1 MKIAEYK
8 QMMAYLTRPKFNGG
22 GSVGS
27 FVKPKRKPKEEAEK
41 VNKARKEKTFEK
53 AKPALENPKEVKEM
67 IDKPKRGLV
76 DEPGS
81 YGGAKEGPAG
91 SPAIR
96 KYLNSVKKGST
107 VDVGAYLDKFD
118 IVKEPERSNA
128 TAAFKRIAPEFENK
142 NLNLKYRSVSEALR
156 EPLSKQFKK
165 VANHFF
171 KDEIAKYDS
180 MEDWAYAKENRSDR
194 LEIIRGITTK
204 GKKGIVIGRYKK
216 PKADL
221 KIKASY
227 DPKTKKVIGV
237 SFPSK
242 EMEEKFI
249 EKIKEVY
256 TKPKG
261 KGYSSKDFARDF
273 PVNANT
279 ANKII
284 NDYYQP
290 EKKMGLKYPK
300 GKTVGKSSTQIRSEK
315 LGDTSVDAV
324 ERAILKEKRELSK
337 DLGLTRPVKG
347 RAGTTERTSID
358 LAHRISK
365 DHAKALGLKFGT
377 ETTGFD
383 SRLINQVILRPV
395 ERELEI
401 LYAKQRKLR
410 TQFQEGKAPKDYVK
424 QMNNLNA
431 EINKQIKL
439 TNGRMIG
446 VNIDPNTNEVSFT
459 GQKKKFKLSNLDLTF
474 EQIKD
479 LPKNEK
485 QKIIT
490 DSVLKGVEA
499 EKARGFRPY
508 DFKTLLS
515 SPERRKEVLKYA
527 KKNAPDIFSKVKQ
540 AISNPTSKRR
550 FALYSKLPAAF
561 IPAGMTLAFL
571 GQSGEAQ
578 AATPKPMDFDLD
590 MSLTPKKESSTK
602 TLAGALGAALTAGT
616 QKGRDIAKK
625 VTSGTLKGFGKAF
638 LPLGTPTGT
647 AAIEKAYFF
656 DPTLESLKKGEKIK
670 SSPLQNFLIDVSL
683 PISAVA
689 PTAKAMNLFGPST
702 GGFFKRT
709 AKDIAKTALGGGYAT
724 RGLDALS
731 RMVGLQSKRLG
742 PGVVSRAVPN
752 IFRAATVPS
761 IYAAPLVETAIQG
774 YNAYKRLEDAK
785 EKYGMDD
792 TVTTA
797 LGQAPR
803 KYVQELISK
812 LPEVDR
818 SGAAGGGIMKM
829 AGKSSGPPPESGPT
843 PQGLDF
849 LMKRGR

>member
-1 MKIAEYK
+1 MKFNELK
-8 QMMAYLTRPKFNGG
+8 QAMDWRRRVGFNGG
-22 GSVGS
+22 GY
-27 FVKPKRKPKEEAEK
+27 VKKKVLPQPKPKEEAEK

-53 AKPALENPKEVKEM
+53 AKGALENPKEVKEM

-118 IVKEPERSNA
+118 IVEPERSSA
-128 TAAFKRIAPEFENK
+128 TATFKRIAPEFENK

-273 PVNANT
+273 PVNGPT

-284 NDYYQP
+284 RDYYQP

-300 GKTVGKSSTQIRSEK
+300 GETVGKSPTQIKSEK

-347 RAGTTERTSID
+347 RAGMTERTTID

-446 VNIDPNTNEVSFT
+446 VNIDPNTNEISFT

-474 EQIKD
+474 QQIKD
-479 LPKNEK
+479 LPKDEK
-485 QKIIT
+485 KKIIT

-508 DFKTLLS
+508 DFRTLLS
-515 SPERRKEVLKYA
+515 SPERRKAVLKYA
-527 KKNAPDIFSKVKQ
+527 KTYAPDIFPKVKQ
-540 AISNPTSKRR
+540 AISNPTSKQR
-550 FALYSKLPAAF
+550 FALYSFFGAPNVKEAAAAF
-561 IPAGMTLAFL
+561 GKAGQLAKGVAKAEGAFFPAIIGGGSMYGLPFKRSLYEATYGFAGDSKSDVLKRFQPQASTFLDFNDAQQKYNTLLNNYNNASPYDKLRFKDKMAEKTKEFENL
-571 GQSGEAQ
+571 QTQYQSLPLPERIRSEA
-578 AATPKPMDFDLD
+578 AAGKAETQYKDL
-590 MSLTPKKESSTK
+590 LKANRERRFQYGVIPKKE
-602 TLAGALGAALTAGT
+602 LFM
-616 QKGRDIAKK
+616 DI
-625 VTSGTLKGFGKAF
+625 GDYFGNIGKNIRENIQ
-638 LPLGTPTGT
+638 PTENILGTPV
-647 AAIEKAYFF
+647 
-656 DPTLESLKKGEKIK
+656 PTQRFQTE
-670 SSPLQNFLIDVSL
+670 F
-683 PISAVA
+683 
-689 PTAKAMNLFGPST
+689 
-702 GGFFKRT
+702 
-709 AKDIAKTALGGGYAT
+709 
-724 RGLDALS
+724 
-731 RMVGLQSKRLG
+731 
-742 PGVVSRAVPN
+742 
-752 IFRAATVPS
+752 
-761 IYAAPLVETAIQG
+761 
-774 YNAYKRLEDAK
+774 
-785 EKYGMDD
+785 
-792 TVTTA
+792 
-797 LGQAPR
+797 
-803 KYVQELISK
+803 
-812 LPEVDR
+812 
-818 SGAAGGGIMKM
+818 AGGGIAKL